1 MKPSHT
7 NVLSGVGVQIH
18 PVETEVQEGHA
29 FDDEDG
35 GPDGV
40 AVADVDQRVERLV
53 ADSGVEFREL
63 SGDELVQVLLVLRL
77 VKVLVVVKD
86 KVELR
91 VLAKL
96 GSMLQNV
103 FFFAT
108 DVPGK

>member
-1 MKPSHT
+1 
-7 NVLSGVGVQIH
+7 
-18 PVETEVQEGHA
+18 VQEGHA

-86 KVELR
+86 KVEMR
-91 VLAKL
+91 GLAKL
-96 GSMLQNV
+96 GSMLQSV
-103 FFFAT
+103 FSSPLMFREHKLECLT
-108 DVPGK
+108 PGSLKSLV

>member
-1 MKPSHT
+1 
-7 NVLSGVGVQIH
+7 
-18 PVETEVQEGHA
+18 VQEGHA

-40 AVADVDQRVERLV
+40 AVAEMDQRVERLV
-53 ADSGVEFREL
+53 AHSGVEFWEL

-91 VLAKL
+91 GLTKL
-96 GSMLQNV
+96 GSMLQN
-103 FFFAT
+103 FSFLRH
-108 DVPGK
+108 